1 MKKNYIKP
9 CTTSITVMAHNL
21 LQDSINMGGSK
32 GTFNSSTMQ
41 QASRR
46 GGDNSWDDEE

>member
-9 CTTSITVMAHNL
+9 CTASITVMAHNL

-32 GTFNSSTMQ
+32 GNFTDGMQ
-41 QASRR
+41 QASREGR
-46 GGDNSWDDEE
+46 SNNWEDDED

>member
-9 CTTSITVMAHNL
+9 CTTSITVMIQNL
-21 LQDSINMGGSK
+21 LQASENFGGSK
-32 GTFNSSTMQ
+32 GTFDSSTMQ

-46 GGDNSWDDEE
+46 GADSSWDDEE

>member
-32 GTFNSSTMQ
+32 GTFSSTMN

-46 GGDNSWDDEE
+46 GGDSSWDDED

>member
-9 CTTSITVMAHNL
+9 CTTTVTVKAQNL
-21 LQDSINMGGSK
+21 LQDSINMGGSQ

-46 GGDNSWDDEE
+46 GGSSWDDDEE